1 MPFYEYRLCAFNA
14 TNSVK
19 LHKPQNRN
27 QSINPVLPLGELTE
41 RLPLFL
47 ARDDSF
53 SIHLTGQKK
62 EPLAIIMRATWLRRQ
77 LWKPCN
83 HSRQIRSA
91 AWRAVDAPPYT
102 RTTGI
107 IVFCFPTSPKS
118 LPQKGDENQTTN
130 IHNLW
135 HIDIKKKA
143 HHLYQKANKSTEMV
157 YSRTF
162 LKVGTRKERRLTL
175 SSARMYV

>member
-1 MPFYEYRLCAFNA
+1 MRHMSPPLHAFLWISIVCFQRYKQRE
-14 TNSVK
+14 TTQTPESQPVD
-19 LHKPQNRN
+19 KPCPSPR
-27 QSINPVLPLGELTE
+27 GELTE

-107 IVFCFPTSPKS
+107 IVFLLSHLSEIIASKRGRKPNNEHTQFMTYRYKEKGPPFISKSQQIHRDGLLAYFP
-118 LPQKGDENQTTN
+118 
-130 IHNLW
+130 
-135 HIDIKKKA
+135 
-143 HHLYQKANKSTEMV
+143 
-157 YSRTF
+157 
-162 LKVGTRKERRLTL
+162 
-175 SSARMYV
+175 